1 MNNQTEAVLLPQATS
16 AAAATSIEK
25 KTNEIVPALPEGFFD
40 DPDLDAKIR
49 GQSREANLE
58 AEYEEFKKIIQTEE
72 FKSDIIVEQDDK
84 LRDYDRDIQEVDVL
98 IERWNKIESLH
109 QRREAI
115 KQQQKLKKNNPDNM
129 DIEEKQDDED
139 DDDEEIDIKDVM
151 NMALR
156 SKNMF

>member
-1 MNNQTEAVLLPQATS
+1 LNNQTEAVLLPQ
-16 AAAATSIEK
+16 ATSIEK

-129 DIEEKQDDED
+129 DVEEKQDDDGDD